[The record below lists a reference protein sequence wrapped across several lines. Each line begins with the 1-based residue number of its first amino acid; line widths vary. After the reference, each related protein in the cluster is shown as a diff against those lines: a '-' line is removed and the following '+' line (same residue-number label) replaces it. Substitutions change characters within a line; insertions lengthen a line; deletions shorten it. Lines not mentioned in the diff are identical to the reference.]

1 MLADL
6 SSLRRRQSKSP
17 KNIEFSLGSR
27 IINVIDIEF
36 LLEVFKIH
44 YTYIDIYLLEK
55 AQKPRIWSW
64 QLLSTGIFRMPAIVC
79 EGVLFSEFFII
90 IIINVIGSL
99 QTTKPVLSRVIKTS
113 VHSVCPRNLF

>member
-44 YTYIDIYLLEK
+44 YTYTDIYLLEK

-64 QLLSTGIFRMPAIVC
+64 QLLSTGIFRMPEIVC

>member
-64 QLLSTGIFRMPAIVC
+64 QLLSTGIFRMPEIVC
-79 EGVLFSEFFII
+79 EGVFFQ
-90 IIINVIGSL
+90 SFL
-99 QTTKPVLSRVIKTS
+99 L
-113 VHSVCPRNLF
+113 LLLLLLML